1 MIFLQSLHGLT
12 DSIPAV
18 NTREETVQALKSL
31 SLEDFINK
39 LAHSLVDFAFHLAV
53 AILVFYVGR
62 FIIRRLYAFV
72 AGVLGRRKVDSS
84 LTTFILSLVRIV
96 LYFILVVTVIG
107 ILGINTSSFI
117 ALFASAGVAV
127 GMALSGT
134 LQNFAGG
141 VLILLLKPYKV
152 GDYIEAQGFAG
163 RVNSIQIFSTI
174 INTYDNKS
182 IIIPNGGLSTG
193 TINNWSKEPYRRI
206 DWSISISY
214 GDDVA
219 EARNAILEMLKADP
233 EIVQTTFEADIERQK
248 ANKAQEDE
256 AAGIPAAVAEEP
268 KRRGWLY
275 RLFHRRKKKA
285 DEPLLGVD
293 LTDADPIAEAKL
305 KEDRQPTVVVS
316 SLADSSVV
324 LTVRAWAL
332 AKDYWKI
339 FYKYNEAFYTTLPD
353 KGVHFPFPQLDVH
366 LGQKS

>member
-1 MIFLQSLHGLT
+1 MIFLQSSPILT
-12 DSIPAV
+12 DSIPAA
-18 NTREETVQALKSL
+18 TKREETVQMLKSL
-31 SLEDFINK
+31 SLEDFITK
-39 LAHSLVDFAFHLAV
+39 FAHTLVDFAFHLAV
-53 AILVFYVGR
+53 AILVFYLGR
-62 FIIRRLYAFV
+62 FIIRRMYAFV

-117 ALFASAGVAV
+117 ALFASAGVAI

-163 RVNSIQIFSTI
+163 RVSSIQIFSTV

-193 TINNWSKEPYRRI
+193 TINNWSKELYRRI
-206 DWSISISY
+206 DWNISISY
-214 GDDVA
+214 SDDV
-219 EARNAILEMLKADP
+219 ESTRKAILDMLHADSD
-233 EIVQTTFEADIERQK
+233 IVQVSFEADIERR
-248 ANKAQEDE
+248 NLEKAQEE
-256 AAGIPAAVAEEP
+256 KAAGIPAAVAAEP
-268 KRRGWLY
+268 KRHGWLY
-275 RLFHRRKKKA
+275 RLFHRSKKKEA
-285 DEPLLGVD
+285 EPLIPAD
-293 LTDADPIAEAKL
+293 FTDANPVMEAKL
-305 KEDRQPTVVVS
+305 KENREPAVVVS
-316 SLADSSVV
+316 SLADSAVI

-332 AKDYWKI
+332 ADDYWKI
-339 FYKYNEAFYTTLPD
+339 YYRYNEAFFTTLPK

-366 LGQKS
+366 LDK

>member
-1 MIFLQSLHGLT
+1 MIFLQSLPGLT

-18 NTREETVQALKSL
+18 NNREETVQALKSL

-62 FIIRRLYAFV
+62 FIIRRMYAFV

-117 ALFASAGVAV
+117 ALFASAGVAI

-152 GDYIEAQGFAG
+152 GDYIEAQGYTG

-174 INTYDNKS
+174 INTNDNKS

-214 GDDVA
+214 GDDVKKTR
-219 EARNAILEMLKADP
+219 EAILDMLKADP
-233 EIVQTTFEADIERQK
+233 DIVQTTFKDDLPRLERRK
-248 ANKAQEDE
+248 AMEDK
-256 AAGIPAAVAEEP
+256 AAGIEAPTAEEP
-268 KRRGWLY
+268 KRHGWLY

-285 DEPLLGVD
+285 VD
-293 LTDADPIAEAKL
+293 PVLPADFTDANPIAEAKL

-324 LTVRAWAL
+324 LTVRAWA
-332 AKDYWKI
+332 ASDDYWKI
-339 FYKYNEAFYTTLPD
+339 YYRYNEAFYTTLPD

-366 LGQKS
+366 LEQKS